1 MRVTLEDARAEFEDL
16 ISLAEVGMNIE
27 IEGRD
32 GSVCA
37 LMPISPAAGY
47 EPDCPIC
54 NSANFGR

>member
-27 IEGRD
+27 IEGGD
-32 GSVCA
+32 GSVYA
-37 LMPISPAAGY
+37 LKPVADAPGY

-54 NSANFGR
+54 NPANLGR